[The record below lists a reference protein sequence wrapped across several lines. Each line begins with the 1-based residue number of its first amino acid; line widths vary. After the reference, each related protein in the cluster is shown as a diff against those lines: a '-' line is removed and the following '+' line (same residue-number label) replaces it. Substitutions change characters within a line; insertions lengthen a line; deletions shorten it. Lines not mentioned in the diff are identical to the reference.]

1 MPCKHWPPFVSCFMS
16 NTVAKPKEKF
26 VQIPEGLWEIMKT
39 WPDAMN
45 RCKVASAG
53 LLFTLKEMEDIL
65 KAEEL
70 MRQVKE
76 S

>member
-1 MPCKHWPPFVSCFMS
+1 
-16 NTVAKPKEKF
+16 
-26 VQIPEGLWEIMKT
+26 MKT

>member
-1 MPCKHWPPFVSCFMS
+1 MKQTK
-16 NTVAKPKEKF
+16 TVQVPRE
-26 VQIPEGLWEIMKT
+26 LWEIMKT

-70 MRQVKE
+70 IRQVQE
-76 S
+76 